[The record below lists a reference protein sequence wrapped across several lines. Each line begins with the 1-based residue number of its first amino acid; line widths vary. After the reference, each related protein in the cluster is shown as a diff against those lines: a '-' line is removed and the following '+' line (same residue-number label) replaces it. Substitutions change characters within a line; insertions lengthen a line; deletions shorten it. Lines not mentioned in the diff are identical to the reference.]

1 MSALLAE
8 FRRSHDGIVIRTI
21 HVAFA
26 LSLVLHALLLVG
38 RLPRVQLTPSE
49 ELTTPGKSGGS
60 LAVRLAPMP
69 SVSSAPAPM
78 VQAQA
83 QPKSARVPAPRAAQP
98 RPLLPSSPPVLALE
112 RPSPSRATPPSPD
125 AEKKAPPGE
134 DLAAFVEARR
144 RAREI
149 ASATPLSKP
158 SPPVPA
164 ESEQERL
171 NRAAAAN
178 LGLNRTPT
186 FGADRE
192 RGGGIFQ
199 IARMGYNDAE
209 FFFFGWNKAIRRNSR
224 QMIEVQRGT
233 NPSMEIA
240 VVRRMIQIIRD
251 HEREDFIWESHRLGR
266 EVNLSARMADNAG
279 LEDFLMMEFFPANRP
294 RQ

>member
-1 MSALLAE
+1 MSALLDE
-8 FRRSHDGIVIRTI
+8 FRRSRDGIVIRTI

-26 LSLVLHALLLVG
+26 LSVMLHALLLVG
-38 RLPRVQLTPSE
+38 RMPKLLTPSE
-49 ELTTPGKSGGS
+49 DPRLGKPTGS

-69 SVSSAPAPM
+69 SPSSAPAPM
-78 VQAQA
+78 VQPQVPA
-83 QPKSARVPAPRAAQP
+83 KSAPARAPAPRAAQP
-98 RPLLPSSPPVLALE
+98 RPLLPSDPLVLE
-112 RPSPSRATPPSPD
+112 RPSPSRATPPS
-125 AEKKAPPGE
+125 AEAAKKATPGE

-149 ASATPLSKP
+149 AAATPLVRP

-164 ESEQERL
+164 ETEQERV

-178 LGLNRTPT
+178 LGLNRTPS
-186 FGADRE
+186 FGSDRE

-199 IARMGYNDAE
+199 IARMGFNDAE

-224 QMIEVQRGT
+224 QMIEVQRGN

-251 HEREDFIWESHRLGR
+251 HESEDFVWESHRLGR
-266 EVNLSARMADNAG
+266 EVNLSARARDNAG
-279 LEDFLMMEFFPANRP
+279 LEDFLMMEFFPNNRP

>member
-26 LSLVLHALLLVG
+26 LSIILHALLLAG
-38 RLPRVQLTPSE
+38 RLPRVELTPSE
-49 ELTTPGKSGGS
+49 ELPTTGKSGGA

-69 SVSSAPAPM
+69 SISSAPAPM
-78 VQAQA
+78 VQSQVPA
-83 QPKSARVPAPRAAQP
+83 KSARAPAARAVQP
-98 RPLLPSSPPVLALE
+98 RPLLPTNPPVLALQ

-125 AEKKAPPGE
+125 AEKAPPGE

-144 RAREI
+144 RARET
-149 ASATPLSKP
+149 AAAPP
-158 SPPVPA
+158 SQPSSA

-199 IARMGYNDAE
+199 IARMGFNDAE

-224 QMIEVQRGT
+224 QMIEVQRGN

-266 EVNLSARMADNAG
+266 AVNLSARPADNAG
-279 LEDFLMMEFFPANRP
+279 LEDFLMMEFFSGNRP

>member
-1 MSALLAE
+1 MSALLHD
-8 FRRSHDGIVIRTI
+8 FRRGHDGIVIRTI

-26 LSLVLHALLLVG
+26 LSIILHALLLVG

-49 ELTTPGKSGGS
+49 ELKTPGKSGGT

-69 SVSSAPAPM
+69 SISSAPAPM
-78 VQAQA
+78 VQAQVPA
-83 QPKSARVPAPRAAQP
+83 RSARVPAPRAAQP
-98 RPLLPSSPPVLALE
+98 RPLLPTNPPILALE
-112 RPSPSRATPPSPD
+112 RPSPSRAPPPSPE

-144 RAREI
+144 RAREAA
-149 ASATPLSKP
+149 ASPASKP
-158 SPPVPA
+158 SPPT

-199 IARMGYNDAE
+199 VARMGYNDAE
-209 FFFFGWNKAIRRNSR
+209 FFFFGWNRAIRRNSR
-224 QMIEVQRGT
+224 QMIEVQRGN

-251 HEREDFIWESHRLGR
+251 HESADFIWESHRLGR
-266 EVNLSARMADNAG
+266 EVNLSARPEDNAG

>member
-8 FRRSHDGIVIRTI
+8 FRRSHDCIVIRTI

-26 LSLVLHALLLVG
+26 LSIILHALLLAG
-38 RLPRVQLTPSE
+38 RLPRVMLTPSE
-49 ELTTPGKSGGS
+49 ELNTPGKSGGA

-69 SVSSAPAPM
+69 SISSAPAPM
-78 VQAQA
+78 VQAQVPA
-83 QPKSARVPAPRAAQP
+83 RSAHVPAPRTAHP
-98 RPLLPSSPPVLALE
+98 RPLLPTNPPVLALQ
-112 RPSPSRATPPSPD
+112 RPAPSRATPPSPE
-125 AEKKAPPGE
+125 AEKAPPGE

-144 RAREI
+144 RARE
-149 ASATPLSKP
+149 AAAAPLSKP
-158 SPPVPA
+158 APSA

-199 IARMGYNDAE
+199 IARMGFNDAE

-224 QMIEVQRGT
+224 QMIEVQRGN

-266 EVNLSARMADNAG
+266 EVNLSARQADNAG
-279 LEDFLMMEFFPANRP
+279 LEDFLMMEFFSGNRP